1 MTELSERARN
11 TYVSPISF
19 AATYWVLGERDTW
32 MKYMQAA
39 LEERSGLLIFVKT
52 AAWNEGWR
60 FDPFF
65 QELIRK
71 VGLP

>member
-1 MTELSERARN
+1 
-11 TYVSPISF
+11 
-19 AATYWVLGERDTW
+19 LGERDSW

-52 AAWNEGWR
+52 AAWNDGWR
-60 FDPFF
+60 SDPFF
-65 QELIRK
+65 QELVRK